1 MAEKGDRAPSG
12 ADTGRPYGDPSQPDV
27 AADLERIVVRGR
39 RQLRSWAAKEAVG
52 KAFVHLFPAALVV
65 PCLALI
71 ANLIGLIGLI
81 GPPLWPF
88 AAVPTVVLAVI
99 APFAI
104 VAVYAIVVILR
115 EKPDRRICLAL
126 FDQILN
132 LKGRLQAADEFLSRD
147 PATPFERAAV
157 EDAAPFARQ
166 ALDRELPRVRT
177 PPPVLRPRRWLLSV
191 VALLVLAAAILL
203 DGPPS
208 FDAAAGVLPDE
219 LPTELL
225 ALADTPLEQP
235 AEPPVPKESSRR
247 NLDGQRLAAASEP
260 GSEAEPER
268 AARSQTGTGDTR
280 SSSAKSSTA
289 VSLARQAG
297 KAAAGASG
305 EGSSRKQKPREQPA
319 QPRRENPSRP
329 KEAKEEQPETSKGV
343 SGGSGRS
350 SGSRTSSSDQPPADD
365 KARNDEAEGD
375 ATDDAEE
382 EEDEEQKGASTSKP
396 MLNNR
401 KAAVDRSLS
410 PSGLS
415 DRENDQANGRSG
427 PGGLKKTRGVAAM
440 LLGVPM
446 PDHLRGKSNP
456 GRIKVER
463 ERADPEPKTSL
474 AADATDRGSRRE
486 SIGYLP
492 HMALAP
498 WMRDTVRDYFLAQRH
513 SDRTPS
519 NGHGTNSPNPPP
531 RTTTN

>member
-1 MAEKGDRAPSG
+1 MVEAGNHKGRTGDHKSPAG
-12 ADTGRPYGDPSQPDV
+12 DHIAD
-27 AADLERIVVRGR
+27 DLGRIVIRGR
-39 RQLRSWAAKEAVG
+39 HQLRAWAAKEALG

-71 ANLIGLIGLI
+71 GNLISLV
-81 GPPLWPF
+81 GPSMWPF
-88 AAVPTVVLAVI
+88 ATVTTVALAVV
-99 APFAI
+99 APFVI
-104 VAVYAIVVILR
+104 VAVYALVVVLR
-115 EKPDRRICLAL
+115 EKTDRRVCLAL
-126 FDQILN
+126 FDKL
-132 LKGRLQAADEFLSRD
+132 LDLRGRLQAADEFLSRG
-147 PATPFERAAV
+147 PVSPFEHAAV
-157 EDAAPFARQ
+157 EDAEPFARQ
-166 ALDRELPRVRT
+166 ALEAELPRVRT
-177 PPPVLRPRRWLLSV
+177 PPPVLKARRWPLGAVSVLVLGAALLLSEAPSLGFDTP
-191 VALLVLAAAILL
+191 VALV
-203 DGPPS
+203 
-208 FDAAAGVLPDE
+208 DE

-225 ALADTPLEQP
+225 ALAETVTEEE
-235 AEPPVPKESSRR
+235 AEPPIPKESSRR
-247 NLDGQRLAAASEP
+247 SLDGRRMAALSEP
-260 GSEAEPER
+260 GSEGERDR

-280 SSSAKSSTA
+280 SSFAKSSTA
-289 VSLARQAG
+289 ASLARQAG

-305 EGSSRKQKPREQPA
+305 EGSSKKEKPRERPA
-319 QPRRENPSRP
+319 KPRRENPSRP
-329 KEAKEEQPETSKGV
+329 EEAKEEEPETSKGV
-343 SGGSGRS
+343 SGGTGRS

-415 DRENDQANGRSG
+415 DRENPDANGRGG

-474 AADATDRGSRRE
+474 AADATDRGSRQE

-492 HMALAP
+492 HLALAP
-498 WMRDTVRDYFLAQRH
+498 WMQDTVRDYFLAERARDLAE
-513 SDRTPS
+513 SDSTPA
-519 NGHGTNSPNPPP
+519 
-531 RTTTN
+531 TTNQTTN

>member
-1 MAEKGDRAPSG
+1 MAETGDHKAGDRAPSG
-12 ADTGRPYGDPSQPDV
+12 RDKGRPYGDPSQPAV

-39 RQLRSWAAKEAVG
+39 HQLRAWAAKEALG
-52 KAFVHLFPAALVV
+52 KAFAHLFPAALVV

-71 ANLIGLIGLI
+71 GNLIGLL
-81 GPPLWPF
+81 GPSLWPF
-88 AAVPTVVLAVI
+88 TAVPTVVLALV
-99 APFAI
+99 APFII

-115 EKPDRRICLAL
+115 EQTDRRVCLAV
-126 FDQILN
+126 FDKVLN
-132 LKGRLQAADEFLSRD
+132 LKGRLQAADEFLSRG
-147 PATPFERAAV
+147 PATPFEHAAV
-157 EDAAPFARQ
+157 EDAAPFARH
-166 ALDRELPRVRT
+166 ALERELPGVRT
-177 PPPVLRPRRWLLSV
+177 PAPVLRPRRWPLGAVS
-191 VALLVLAAAILL
+191 LLVLVAAILL
-203 DGPPS
+203 DGLPS
-208 FDAAAGVLPDE
+208 FDATPAVVLPDE

-225 ALADTPLEQP
+225 ALADTPLEETT
-235 AEPPVPKESSRR
+235 EPPVPKESSRR
-247 NLDGQRLAAASEP
+247 SLDGQRLAASSEP

-280 SSSAKSSTA
+280 SSSAKSSTS

-305 EGSSRKQKPREQPA
+305 EGSSKKQTPREQPTK
-319 QPRRENPSRP
+319 PRRENPSRP
-329 KEAKEEQPETSKGV
+329 EEAKEKQPETSKGV
-343 SGGSGRS
+343 SGGTGRS

-396 MLNNR
+396 MLNKR

-415 DRENDQANGRSG
+415 DRENDQANGRGG

-474 AADATDRGSRRE
+474 AADATDRGMRRE

-492 HMALAP
+492 HLALAP
-498 WMRDTVRDYFLAQRH
+498 WMQDTVRDYFLAERARARAQ
-513 SDRTPS
+513 SDPTPS
-519 NGHGTNSPNPPP
+519 GEPQSDG
-531 RTTTN
+531 